1 MAPWMIIS
9 VILMLYGA
17 GTEASHQEEVVMV
30 EVPVAAKK
38 ETTTPARAK
47 PDPFHALRDEMDR
60 LFDRFAGGFH
70 LPSWR
75 GMFGVE
81 PAGQSTTFS
90 FSAPAVDVTE
100 DEKAYKIAA
109 EMPGLDDKNVE
120 VTIAGDLLTIKGE
133 KRHEKEEKDKN
144 HYVSERAYGSFQRC
158 FALPDS
164 VDRDKITADLAKG
177 VLTIMLPKKAEAQKP
192 EKKIEVKAAA

>member
-1 MAPWMIIS
+1 
-9 VILMLYGA
+9 
-17 GTEASHQEEVVMV
+17 MV

-38 ETTTPARAK
+38 ETALPAPTTA
-47 PDPFHALRDEMDR
+47 DPFRALRNEMDR

-81 PAGQSTTFS
+81 PAGQQAGFS
-90 FSAPAVDVTE
+90 FSAPAVDVSE
-100 DEKAYKIAA
+100 DEKGYKITA

-120 VTIAGDLLTIKGE
+120 VTVVGDLLTLKGE

-144 HYVSERAYGSFQRC
+144 HYVAERAYGSFQRC

-164 VDRDKITADLAKG
+164 VDRDKINADLAKG
-177 VLTIMLPKKAEAQKP
+177 VLTITLPKKVEAQKP